1 MEARRLAAVAA
12 IVLTAALT
20 LWAPAASGQGLWGL
34 EDRAYYE
41 PLIAEIRAAN
51 VNVLFWGQ
59 SDEFSFMQ
67 EPGRRRIWDIG
78 LGKEI
83 GLVGYETGE
92 GRDGPFLP
100 GEWGVGV
107 WMPVSFHM
115 VEDFKDESNPII
127 NTDYRFS
134 GMVKTQAALREGLQL
149 GGRFQFG
156 HESTHLGDEFTLGA
170 QKDPTFQRVN
180 VSYEYWEWGASAEWR
195 LGSAPEHHLIARLGG
210 IGLFDDEKGFYSET
224 LLFPEGGTLL
234 PSVRNYETT
243 VGVEWTLNNLT
254 DNDRA
259 LLGGYW
265 PFVSVDARHRT
276 VYDYAKPT
284 ADIREDSQW
293 SFNLFVGLRPGER
306 DYIQKG
312 LPNFYFRF
320 YHGVNP
326 HGQFRNQPS
335 YSMFGFGLHVPV

>member
-1 MEARRLAAVAA
+1 MANRSQVVVGILLGLISVVAA
-12 IVLTAALT
+12 L
-20 LWAPAASGQGLWGL
+20 PAAAQGTWGF
-34 EDRAYYE
+34 EDRIYYE
-41 PLIAEIRAAN
+41 PLISEIRAAN
-51 VNVLFWGQ
+51 VRVLFWGR

-83 GLVGYETGE
+83 GLFGYETGE
-92 GRDGPFLP
+92 GEDGPFSP

-107 WMPVSFHM
+107 WMPVSFHV
-115 VEDFKDESNPII
+115 VEDFKDESAPII

-134 GMVKTQAALREGLQL
+134 GMVKTQVGVRDGLQL

-170 QKDPTFQRVN
+170 QKDLTFQRVN

-195 LGSAPEHHLIARLGG
+195 LRSAPEHHLTVRLGG
-210 IGLFDDEKGFYSET
+210 IGLLDNEKGFYSDT
-224 LLFPEGGTLL
+224 LLFPEGNIIL
-234 PSVRNYETT
+234 PSTRNYETT
-243 VGVEWTLNNLT
+243 AGFEWTMNNLT
-254 DNDRA
+254 DSNKA
-259 LLGGYW
+259 LVGDYW

-276 VYDYAKPT
+276 IYDYAKLS
-284 ADIREDSQW
+284 ADAREDSQW
-293 SFNLFVGLRPGER
+293 SFNLLVGLRPGVR

-312 LPNFYFRF
+312 LPSFYFRF